1 MAGVQKSHT
10 TPYHPMGNGVTERF
24 NRTLG
29 NMLRTLPST
38 AKARWPQMLRTVT
51 FCYNCTV
58 HETTGLAPFYVMFGR
73 VPRLPVDMMFQHVLQ
88 NDDVISHHEFVSR
101 LRKDLFDASQIAQNH
116 AFHEQARHARLYNR
130 KVKGSPLAVGD
141 RVLLANRGERGKRKL
156 ADKWDPTPYD
166 VVSVR
171 SGLNVYRIR
180 ESHTGKE
187 RVVHRNLLLP
197 VNFLGLGVEGSLAS
211 RADLDGGNPNS
222 GDDQG
227 SVRSTQMDHHD
238 RTLDWLLKTP
248 EIQGLAN
255 DEPVEVEGSLCDV
268 DPSSGSIAAE
278 DPPPEVN
285 AEVFENSIS
294 EFPLLAPVSSDAALR
309 QGSEP
314 VAVAPVVPMA
324 DVDLDLAICTQPQ
337 SIQAGMDGL
346 AITRYGR
353 SVRPPKRLICEMA
366 AQKVE
371 ETSSVSG
378 SVFAFLTSMF

>member
-1 MAGVQKSHT
+1 M
-10 TPYHPMGNGVTERF
+10 
-24 NRTLG
+24 
-29 NMLRTLPST
+29 
-38 AKARWPQMLRTVT
+38 
-51 FCYNCTV
+51 
-58 HETTGLAPFYVMFGR
+58 
-73 VPRLPVDMMFQHVLQ
+73 
-88 NDDVISHHEFVSR
+88 
-101 LRKDLFDASQIAQNH
+101 
-116 AFHEQARHARLYNR
+116 
-130 KVKGSPLAVGD
+130 
-141 RVLLANRGERGKRKL
+141 
-156 ADKWDPTPYD
+156 
-166 VVSVR
+166 
-171 SGLNVYRIR
+171 YRIR

-187 RVVHRNLLLP
+187 RVVHRNLLLL

-248 EIQGLAN
+248 ETQGLAN

-268 DPSSGSIAAE
+268 DPSSGSFAAE
-278 DPPPEVN
+278 DQPPEVN

-294 EFPLLAPVSSDAALR
+294 EFPLPAPVISDAALR

-324 DVDLDLAICTQPQ
+324 DVYLDLAICTQPQ

-378 SVFAFLTSMF
+378 SVFAFLTGMF